1 MPLFLQGLVIGFSIA
16 APVGPIGLLC
26 LQRSLAHGRLAGFV
40 SGLGAATAD
49 AVYGAL
55 AAFGLGVV
63 AQSMIGQVFWLRL
76 AGGLFLLYLGIT
88 TCRAAA
94 PTGAAKAADSSRLSL
109 AFASTFGLTLTNPLT
124 ILAFVGIFAGVG
136 ADSLGQGPR
145 AAGWLVAGV
154 FVGSAAWW
162 LFLATAAGWLRP
174 RLQAGGMRRVNL
186 AAGAVIGGFGVWQL
200 AGLAL
205 GAN

>member
-1 MPLFLQGLVIGFSIA
+1 MPLFLKGLVIGFSIA

-26 LQRSLAHGRLAGFV
+26 LQRSLAHGRMTGFV

-63 AQSMIGQVFWLRL
+63 THAMISQVHWLRL
-76 AGGLFLLYLGIT
+76 AGGLFLLYLGFA

-94 PTGAAKAADSSRLSL
+94 PAAAAQAKEASRWSL
-109 AFASTFGLTLTNPLT
+109 AFVSTFALTLTNPLT
-124 ILAFVGIFAGVG
+124 ILSFVGIFAGIG
-136 ADSLGQGPR
+136 AESLGQGTG
-145 AAGWLVAGV
+145 AAALLVAGV

-162 LFLATAAGWLRP
+162 LFLANAAGWLRP
-174 RLQAGGMRRVNL
+174 RLQAGGMRFVNL
-186 AAGAVIGGFGVWQL
+186 AAGAIIAGFGVWQL

-205 GAN
+205 RA